1 MPEDRVAVRVNG
13 AVAEVT
19 LNRPDK
25 LNALDD
31 EMFKA
36 LASAAADLAGRR
48 EVRAV
53 VLSGSGRAFCAGIDL
68 AKLGADADGRAGADG
83 LAAAMGSLE
92 DRTHGIANLFQQAAW
107 GWRDLP
113 VPVIAGI
120 HGVAFGGG
128 LQIALGADIR
138 IVAPDARLAVMEARW
153 GLVPDMGGIA
163 LLRGLVRDDVARELT
178 YTARQVSG
186 TEAVALG
193 LATRTADDPRAAALE
208 LATQIA
214 AGSPRALR
222 AAKRL
227 FAASRDAGAAAILLA
242 ESREQQDLLTGPDIP
257 EMLAAHAEGRPPRFA
272 D

>member
-1 MPEDRVAVRVNG
+1 MPEDRVAVRVSG

-25 LNALDD
+25 LNALDNA
-31 EMFKA
+31 MFAA

-53 VLSGSGRAFCAGIDL
+53 VLAGSGRAFCAGIDL
-68 AKLGADADGRAGADG
+68 TKLGADADGGAGAI
-83 LAAAMGSLE
+83 GSLE

-107 GWRDLP
+107 AWRELP
-113 VPVIAGI
+113 VPVI
-120 HGVAFGGG
+120 
-128 LQIALGADIR
+128 
-138 IVAPDARLAVMEARW
+138 EARW

-193 LATRTADDPRAAALE
+193 LATRTAEDPRAAAVE

-227 FAASRDAGAAAILLA
+227 FAVSRDAGAAAILLA

>member
-1 MPEDRVAVRVNG
+1 MPEDRVAVRVSG

-31 EMFKA
+31 AMFTA
-36 LASAAADLAGRR
+36 LASAAADLGGRR

-53 VLSGSGRAFCAGIDL
+53 MLSGSGRAFCAGIDL
-68 AKLGADADGRAGADG
+68 AKLGADADGGTGGA
-83 LAAAMGSLE
+83 GSLE

-107 GWRDLP
+107 AWRELP

-208 LATQIA
+208 LAAQIA

-227 FAASRDAGAAAILLA
+227 FAVSRDAGAAAILLA
-242 ESREQQDLLTGPDIP
+242 ESREQQGLLTGPDIP

>member
-1 MPEDRVAVRVNG
+1 MPDERVAVSVSNG
-13 AVAEVT
+13 IAEVT

-36 LASAAADLAGRR
+36 LAGAAADLSGRR
-48 EVRAV
+48 DVRAV
-53 VLSGSGRAFCAGIDL
+53 VLAGSGRAFCAGLDL
-68 AKLGADADGRAGADG
+68 AKLGADSGSGPIS
-83 LAAAMGSLE
+83 SLE
-92 DRTHGIANLFQQAAW
+92 ERTHGIANLFQQAAW
-107 GWRDLP
+107 GWRELP

-227 FAASRDAGAAAILLA
+227 FAASRDADADAILLA
-242 ESREQQDLLTGPDIP
+242 ESREQQQLLTGPDIP
-257 EMLAAHAEGRPPRFA
+257 EMLAAQLEGRPPRFA

>member
-1 MPEDRVAVRVNG
+1 MPEDRVAVRVSG

-25 LNALDD
+25 LNALDNA
-31 EMFKA
+31 MFKA
-36 LASAAADLAGRR
+36 LVTAAADLAGRR

-68 AKLGADADGRAGADG
+68 AKLGADADGGTG
-83 LAAAMGSLE
+83 PSGSLA

-107 GWRDLP
+107 GWRDVP

-153 GLVPDMGGIA
+153 GLVPDMGAIA

-178 YTARQVSG
+178 YTARQVTG

-227 FAASRDAGAAAILLA
+227 FAVSRDADADAAAILLA

-257 EMLAAHAEGRPPRFA
+257 EMLAAHAESRPPRFG